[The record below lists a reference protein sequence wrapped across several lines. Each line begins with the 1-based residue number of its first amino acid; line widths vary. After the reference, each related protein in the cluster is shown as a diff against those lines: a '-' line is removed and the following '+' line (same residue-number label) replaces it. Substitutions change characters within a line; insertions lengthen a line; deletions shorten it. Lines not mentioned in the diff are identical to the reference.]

1 MKSFVICDAKRKV
14 MVSAPHAVTQIREG
28 KEKYAEPETGKM
40 AEILYERY
48 DIPCIIKVNN
58 HGDDANYDIESDYR
72 DALESYINAHSV
84 EVLLDLHQMS
94 QERKMDLC
102 IGTGKG
108 RNIYGR
114 TDILDVIQ
122 NTFVEILPGPVMT
135 DEPFSACYPYTVS
148 SSVSRKCKIPCFQ
161 LEFNSRIFQ
170 KNGTAEELCEAID
183 KVCRYVE
190 ENAD

>member
-94 QERKMDLC
+94 Q
-102 IGTGKG
+102 
-108 RNIYGR
+108 
-114 TDILDVIQ
+114 
-122 NTFVEILPGPVMT
+122 
-135 DEPFSACYPYTVS
+135 
-148 SSVSRKCKIPCFQ
+148 
-161 LEFNSRIFQ
+161 
-170 KNGTAEELCEAID
+170 
-183 KVCRYVE
+183 
-190 ENAD
+190 